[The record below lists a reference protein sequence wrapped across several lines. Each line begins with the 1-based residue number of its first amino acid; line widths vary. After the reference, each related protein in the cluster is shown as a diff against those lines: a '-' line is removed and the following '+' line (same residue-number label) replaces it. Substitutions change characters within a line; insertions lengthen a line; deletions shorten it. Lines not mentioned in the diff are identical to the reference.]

1 MVSGTKGVG
10 KPLGGEVSI
19 LLSVEGKTTVL
30 WFWQALLSRYLH
42 MYLLL
47 GVTYPDLHI
56 LHKVNNWGIL
66 TPS

>member
-10 KPLGGEVSI
+10 KPLSGEVSI

-47 GVTYPDLHI
+47 GVTYPDLYI
-56 LHKVNNWGIL
+56 LL
-66 TPS
+66 